1 MKTLHFYLTRQVL
14 ASLIMTV
21 TVFAF
26 VLLLGNV
33 LKEVLTLL
41 INRQAPLSKVAEA
54 IGLLLPYV
62 LVFALPMGMLAATL
76 LTFGRFSADQELT
89 AVRASGISLL
99 ALSTPILL
107 LSVALC
113 GVSALINLRIAP
125 QFRAAYRDLI
135 YSLVIEMSSVIM
147 PEEGYVKDFPGFI
160 FYVGKNK
167 SGELKDV
174 IVYKL
179 DEEGNAELRIHAR
192 RGKIVRGQDK
202 QITLHLFEFQGAS
215 REGGRQWHPDR
226 SGDEMTMALE
236 FKPPKER
243 KPRLS
248 DMTFWQLQNERLTR
262 EGQGIDVTPVLT
274 EINSKVSFS
283 FACLSFTLVGI
294 PLGIRAHRR
303 ETSVGIAI
311 ALILVMVY
319 YCFTILGDALATK
332 PEWGPYLIVWLPNF
346 IFQAIGMVLLW
357 RTNRGV

>member
-14 ASLIMTV
+14 GSLIMTV
-21 TVFAF
+21 AVFAF

-33 LKEVLTLL
+33 LREIMTLL
-41 INRQAPLSKVAEA
+41 VNRQAPLGKVVEA
-54 IGLLLPYV
+54 VGLLLPYV
-62 LVFALPMGMLAATL
+62 LVFALPMGMLTATL
-76 LTFGRFSADQELT
+76 LVFGRFSAEQELT

-113 GVSALINLRIAP
+113 GVSALINLQIAP
-125 QFRAAYRDLI
+125 QSRAAYRELI
-135 YSLVIEMSSVIM
+135 YSLIVEMSNVIM
-147 PEEGYVKDFPGFI
+147 PEGRYVKDFPGYI

-174 IVYKL
+174 VVYRL
-179 DEEGNAELRIHAR
+179 DDEENADLRIHAK
-192 RGKIVRGQDK
+192 RGKIVRGEDK
-202 QITLHLFEFQGAS
+202 QITLHLFEFQAANRQGD
-215 REGGRQWHPDR
+215 RQWHSGG
-226 SGDEMTMALE
+226 SGDEMTMLLE
-236 FKPPKER
+236 FKPLRER
-243 KPRLS
+243 KPHLS
-248 DMTFWQLQNERLTR
+248 DMTFFQLQNERLTR
-262 EGQGIDVTPVLT
+262 EHQGIDATPVLT

-346 IFQAIGMVLLW
+346 IFQAVGMVLLW
-357 RTNRGV
+357 RANRGV